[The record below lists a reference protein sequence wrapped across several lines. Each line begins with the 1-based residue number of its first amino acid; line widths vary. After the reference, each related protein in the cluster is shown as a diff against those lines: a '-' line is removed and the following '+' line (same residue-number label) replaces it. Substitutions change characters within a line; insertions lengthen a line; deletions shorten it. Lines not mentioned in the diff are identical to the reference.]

1 METSRSIIF
10 QTFRQKPLENVIIS
24 FPLQRTVICV
34 CQTRRKSEERDVR
47 GDDLLHYL
55 VPGPVVAVIDGRG
68 GGGCGR
74 ATAAVD

>member
-24 FPLQRTVICV
+24 FTLTYIALHVR
-34 CQTRRKSEERDVR
+34 QTRRRNEERAVR
-47 GDDLLHYL
+47 GDDLVLYL

-74 ATAAVD
+74 ATAAIN

>member
-24 FPLQRTVICV
+24 FPLQRTVIYV
-34 CQTRRKSEERDVR
+34 CQTRRKSEERAVR
-47 GDDLLHYL
+47 GDDLVHYL

-68 GGGCGR
+68 CRGRGR